1 MNQTLVR
8 RIEQIE
14 TVLYGIIALLLV
26 VASLAILGT
35 ASVNFV
41 VEIRSGEVVL
51 GLVHLLEY
59 LLLAFMAVELL
70 YTVCVSIRTHKLSAE
85 PFLIVGLVAAIRR
98 ILAVSVEGSQYLH
111 GSDFVK
117 FRFALWEIGLLTV
130 AVLILVISIHI
141 LRRGRKQAMEGE

>member
-1 MNQTLVR
+1 MQPSIVR
-8 RIEQIE
+8 RIEQVE
-14 TVLYGIIALLLV
+14 TILYTIIAVLLV
-26 VASLAILGT
+26 VACLAILGA

-41 VEIRSGEVVL
+41 VEIRAGEVVL

-70 YTVCVSIRTHKLSAE
+70 YTVCVSLRTHKLSAE

-98 ILAVSVEGSQYLH
+98 ILAVSVGGSTYLH
-111 GSDFVK
+111 ASDFVK

-130 AVLILVISIHI
+130 AVFVLVLSIHT
-141 LRRGRKQAMEGE
+141 LRKGREQEA